1 MTLRN
6 ADNQSPLLNEAS
18 PAGKD
23 VPGPERIRRFWKAFL
38 MVLLR
43 TLSAW
48 TVCAA
53 DTSALVPGRSPAV
66 RAEGRLHPR
75 GPRLPRV
82 RCHAA

>member
-48 TVCAA
+48 TV
-53 DTSALVPGRSPAV
+53 
-66 RAEGRLHPR
+66 
-75 GPRLPRV
+75 
-82 RCHAA
+82 